1 LFFCVSTIVKSFVAI
16 DVFYKSCAETDSSMV
31 HYATIIEPF
40 GVLPIEPLSFDA
52 KQFTNNY
59 TKNVLESKTND
70 PFLLLEEYFFAAIV
84 E

>member
-1 LFFCVSTIVKSFVAI
+1 
-16 DVFYKSCAETDSSMV
+16 MV